1 MKRESTSLCLI
12 AIILSIMNVVII
24 LANTSEWNT
33 MSTTSTSVSLCVI
46 ILAISL
52 SKTKD
57 KINNIIE
64 MTENNI
70 DKDK

>member
-12 AIILSIMNVVII
+12 AIILSIMNIVII
-24 LANTSEWNT
+24 LANTAEWNII
-33 MSTTSTSVSLCVI
+33 STSSISVSLCIMV
-46 ILAISL
+46 LAISL

-64 MTENNI
+64 MTENNTN
-70 DKDK
+70 KDK